1 MNIQV
6 RRKDKKGEIFTSDKY
21 KDEIMKIQIFSY
33 HITVVVCWRDPVDYN
48 LITQTLI
55 CQKQD
60 IDLEDYELKNNE
72 EFGEIL

>member
-6 RRKDKKGEIFTSDKY
+6 RRLKDGKIFTSDNY

-33 HITVVVCWRDPVDYN
+33 HIAVVVCWRDQEDYN

-60 IDLEDYELKNNE
+60 YDLGDCELKNNE